1 MAEIEFDELERVSL
15 KKEVF
20 LKLPLLRKYVYSE
33 ENYNRL
39 IKYLHDIHLQHTERI
54 LDAISYVNDVLVNQ
68 FGQRITQ
75 ETERLYYSSL
85 LWEWFYL
92 LAYYLHQI
100 DDDPQW
106 KENFLPHIKN
116 FQIRPAALNEMEQ
129 GERLIDQYLD
139 ARWRVM
145 ETQQRLDTKTSEIN
159 SQQTTS
165 REAQYLARIAEL
177 EARIKELEAGQIV
190 KTKEAGRP
198 RQILFESTKIETE
211 QKEKIVALLKEHKLL
226 GKYINCQKEKPI
238 NQYLTSIYWRWQEIG
253 LVPEKPLLPTAFYHF
268 LHDRCELKFDI
279 TQKSFTNFM
288 GKILRHKEKY
298 PEIWMIVRNEFQK
311 QEA

>member
-177 EARIKELEAGQIV
+177 EARIKELEEKLEQYEGSSTTGPIEKQLEETFTYPFRQSQGYPLMIDYLI
-190 KTKEAGRP
+190 KEAKAASDIQWARHALAIYDNVP
-198 RQILFESTKIETE
+198 SVLLNKPTDFKSWLIDFCKLFHREWVRDYEPQKLRKVKGKRAKPSKI
-211 QKEKIVALLKEHKLL
+211 A
-226 GKYINCQKEKPI
+226 
-238 NQYLTSIYWRWQEIG
+238 SF
-253 LVPEKPLLPTAFYHF
+253 LPC
-268 LHDRCELKFDI
+268 R
-279 TQKSFTNFM
+279 
-288 GKILRHKEKY
+288 
-298 PEIWMIVRNEFQK
+298 
-311 QEA
+311 